1 MSLTQIFGESPLEKK
16 LTMDKPVESRLDTTD
31 SKLVGKPISRVEGHL
46 KVAGK
51 ATYTA
56 EHQFDELC
64 HGVIVGATIGKG
76 KVKKVHKDTALQVAG
91 VIDVFHDELF
101 LRNPQQGGV
110 KMAPVQGASEVFYHG
125 QPIALVVAETLEAA
139 QEGAKALKIDYENDE
154 KHGHFDFNEQKK
166 HTQFIDWVTDKSD
179 DIGKPEKTLK
189 QADVKIDVIY
199 TTPSQSNMPMEPHT
213 SLARWLDDKLT
224 LHTSNQMLAPSKVQ
238 LAKALNMPEDNV
250 RLLSPYVGG
259 GFGSKLGISPES
271 VMAAIAAK
279 ALKRPVLVTM
289 TRPQVM
295 ESTVRRTNTE
305 QRVALGADKHGKI
318 HTIIH
323 NSIVTNLPSET
334 FFEPVAVSTHF
345 LYGGDNRQIKYEM
358 ARMNFTLAGSMRA
371 PGEAVGQLALE
382 CAMDELAHELQLC
395 PIELRK
401 RNEPT
406 EDPSKKIP
414 YSTRKLLACMEQ
426 GAKAFGWDKR
436 PKTPASR
443 RDGDWLI
450 GYGMACAARSNEL
463 KPSQARVSLLPSDK
477 QFGVMARIET
487 DMTDIGTGSYTIF
500 AQVVADMLG
509 LPIDHV
515 EVKLGDTD
523 LPPAS
528 GSGGSWGAA
537 SSGSAIYL
545 ACEALREKIA
555 QTVGLHTDSIGFKQ
569 GNVYRQFE
577 HDPNLAEKIGEKISH
592 ALTDTLD
599 KLAEK
604 TGINHSVATDN
615 QNNLNQDIINQDDL
629 LDWEQGDTQ
638 LSLQAFLQQYA
649 PQGLVAKGEIEPGK
663 TKKEYRHAGFGAQFA
678 EVGVHRVTG
687 EIRVRRMLGTFAA
700 GRILNEKTAR
710 SQCYG
715 GMVFGIGAALMEQIH
730 HDKRDGRLCN
740 HDLAEYQVCV
750 NADVPDLEVI
760 FLPEADPY
768 ANPLH
773 AKGIGELALAGAG
786 AAVANAIFNATG
798 VRVRDYPITLD
809 KLLYQ
814 LPLL

>member
-31 SKLVGKPISRVEGHL
+31 SKLVGKPLSRIEGHL

-56 EHQFDELC
+56 EHQFDDLC
-64 HGVIVGATIGKG
+64 HGVMVGATIGKG
-76 KVKKVHKDTALQVAG
+76 KVKKLHKDTALQVAG
-91 VIDVFHDELF
+91 VIGVFHDPLF

-139 QEGAKALKIDYENDE
+139 QEGAKALQIDYENDE
-154 KHGHFDFNEQKK
+154 KHGHFDFNKQKK

-189 QADVKIDVIY
+189 QAEVKVDVTY
-199 TTPSQSNMPMEPHT
+199 TTPSQSNMPMEPHS
-213 SLARWLDDKLT
+213 SLARWFEGKLT
-224 LHTSNQMLAPSKVQ
+224 LHTSNQMLASSKVQ
-238 LAKALNMPEDNV
+238 LAKALDIPEDDV

-279 ALKRPVLVTM
+279 DLKRPVLVNM

-295 ESTVRRTNTE
+295 ETTVRRTNTE
-305 QRVALGADKHGKI
+305 QRVALGADKDGKI

-358 ARMNFTLAGSMRA
+358 ARMNFTLTGSMRA

-382 CAMDELAHELQLC
+382 CAMDELAHALKLC

-401 RNEPT
+401 RNEPS

-414 YSTRKLLACMEQ
+414 YSSRKLLACMEQ

-436 PKTPASR
+436 PQTPASR
-443 RDGDWLI
+443 LDGDWLI

-477 QFGVMARIET
+477 PLGVMARIET

-523 LPPAS
+523 LPPAA
-528 GSGGSWGAA
+528 GSGGSWGA
-537 SSGSAIYL
+537 SSAGSSIYL

-555 QTVGLHTDSIGFKQ
+555 QSVGLHVDSIGFKQ
-569 GNVYRQFE
+569 GNLYRQFE
-577 HDPNLAEKIGEKISH
+577 HDPSLAEKIGEKINH
-592 ALTDTLD
+592 TLTDTLD

-604 TGINHSVATDN
+604 TGLNSEVSVDSHDN
-615 QNNLNQDIINQDDL
+615 V
-629 LDWEQGDTQ
+629 LDWEQVDTQ
-638 LSLQAFLQQYA
+638 LPLRSFLQQYA
-649 PQGLVAKGEIEPGK
+649 PHGLVANGEIEPGK
-663 TKKEYRHAGFGAQFA
+663 TKKEYRHAGYGAQFA

-710 SQCYG
+710 SQCFG

-760 FLPEADPY
+760 MLPETDPY

-773 AKGIGELALAGAG
+773 SKGIGELALSGAG
-786 AAVANAIFNATG
+786 AAIANAIFNATG

>member
-305 QRVALGADKHGKI
+305 QRVALGADKDGKI

-569 GNVYRQFE
+569 GNLYRQFE

-615 QNNLNQDIINQDDL
+615 QNSLNQDSLNQDDL

-773 AKGIGELALAGAG
+773 SKGIGELALAGAG

>member
-1 MSLTQIFGESPLEKK
+1 MSLTQIFGQAPLEKK
-16 LTMDKPVESRLDTTD
+16 LTMDKPVESRLDSTD
-31 SKLVGKPISRVEGHL
+31 SKLVGQPIDRVEGHL
-46 KVAGK
+46 KVTGQ

-56 EHQFDELC
+56 ENHFDELC
-64 HGVIVGATIGKG
+64 HGVMVGATIGKG
-76 KVKKVHKDTALQVAG
+76 KVKKVHKDTALQVSG
-91 VIDVFHDELF
+91 VIDVFYDALF
-101 LRNPQQGGV
+101 LRNPQQGGE
-110 KMAPVQGASEVFYHG
+110 KKPPVQGVSEIFYHG

-139 QEGAKALKIDYENDE
+139 QEGAKALKIDYDNDE

-166 HTQFIDWVTDKSD
+166 HTQFIDWVTDKREN
-179 DIGKPEKTLK
+179 IGKPEKMLA
-189 QADVKIDVIY
+189 QADIKIDSIY
-199 TTPSQSNMPMEPHT
+199 TTPSQSNMPMEPHS
-213 SLARWLDDKLT
+213 SLARWFDDKLT
-224 LHTSNQMLAPSKVQ
+224 LYTANQMLATSKIQ
-238 LAKALNMPEDNV
+238 LAKALDIPESNV
-250 RLLSPYVGG
+250 RLLSPYIGG
-259 GFGSKLGISPES
+259 GFGSKLGISSES

-305 QRVALGADKHGKI
+305 QRVALGADKDGKI

-323 NSIVTNLPSET
+323 NSIVTNLPSEL
-334 FFEPVAVSTHF
+334 FFEPVAVATHF
-345 LYGGDNRQIKYEM
+345 LYGGDNRQVKYDM

-382 CAMDELAHELQLC
+382 CAMDELAHKLQLC

-401 RNEPT
+401 RNEPAQ
-406 EDPSKKIP
+406 DPSKKIP
-414 YSTRKLLACMEQ
+414 YSTRKLVACMEE
-426 GAKAFGWDKR
+426 GAKAFGWENR
-436 PKTPASR
+436 PQMPASR
-443 RDGDWLI
+443 LEGDWLI

-477 QFGVMARIET
+477 PLGVLARIET

-500 AQVVADMLG
+500 AQVVADLLG
-509 LPIDHV
+509 LPMDHV

-523 LPPAS
+523 LPPAA

-555 QTVGLHTDSIGFKQ
+555 ESVGLHPDSIGFKQ
-569 GNVYRQFE
+569 GQLYKQAE
-577 HDPNLAEKIGEKISH
+577 HTASLTEQAREKIGDL
-592 ALTDTLD
+592 LTTTFNTLT
-599 KLAEK
+599 EK
-604 TGINHSVATDN
+604 TGINKPLANEPAN
-615 QNNLNQDIINQDDL
+615 QPN
-629 LDWEQGDTQ
+629 WEHADTQ
-638 LSLQAFLQQYA
+638 LSLQQFLQHYA
-649 PQGLVAKGEIEPGK
+649 PNGLVANGTIEPGQ
-663 TKKEYRHAGFGAQFA
+663 TKKDYRHAGFGAQFA

-687 EIRVRRMLGTFAA
+687 EIRVRRMLGVFAA

-715 GMVFGIGAALMEQIH
+715 GMVFGIGSALMEQIH
-730 HDKRDGRLCN
+730 HDKRNGRLCN

-773 AKGIGELALAGAG
+773 SKGIGELALAGAG
-786 AAVANAIFNATG
+786 AAVANAIFNATA

>member
-51 ATYTA
+51 STYTA

-64 HGVIVGATIGKG
+64 HGVMVGATIGKG

-91 VIDVFHDELF
+91 VIGVFHDELF

-139 QEGAKALKIDYENDE
+139 QEGAKALKIDYKNDE
-154 KHGHFDFNEQKK
+154 KHGHFDFNKQKK
-166 HTQFIDWVTDKSD
+166 HTQFIDWITDKSD
-179 DIGKPEKTLK
+179 DIGKPEKTLA

-199 TTPSQSNMPMEPHT
+199 TTPSQSNMPMEPHS
-213 SLARWLDDKLT
+213 SLARWFEGKLT

-238 LAKALNMPEDNV
+238 LAKALNMPEDDV

-279 ALKRPVLVTM
+279 DLKRPVLVTM

-305 QRVALGADKHGKI
+305 QRVALGADKEGKI

-382 CAMDELAHELQLC
+382 CAMDELAHELHLC

-426 GAKAFGWDKR
+426 GAKAFGWEKR
-436 PKTPASR
+436 PQTPASR

-463 KPSQARVSLLPSDK
+463 KPSQARVSLVPSDK
-477 QFGVMARIET
+477 PLGVMARIET

-569 GNVYRQFE
+569 GNLYRQFE

-615 QNNLNQDIINQDDL
+615 QNSLNQDSLNQDNL
-629 LDWEQGDTQ
+629 LDWEQGDIQ

-773 AKGIGELALAGAG
+773 SKGIGELALAGAG

>member
-16 LTMDKPVESRLDTTD
+16 LTMDKPIESRLDTTD

-64 HGVIVGATIGKG
+64 HGVMVGATIGKG
-76 KVKKVHKDTALQVAG
+76 KVKKVHKDTALQIAG

-139 QEGAKALKIDYENDE
+139 QEGAKALQIDYENDE
-154 KHGHFDFNEQKK
+154 KHAHFDFNKQKK

-189 QADVKIDVIY
+189 QAEVKIDVIY
-199 TTPSQSNMPMEPHT
+199 TTPSQSNMPMEPHS
-213 SLARWLDDKLT
+213 SLARWFEGKLT

-238 LAKALNMPEDNV
+238 LAKALNMPEDDV

-279 ALKRPVLVTM
+279 DLKRPVLVTM

-305 QRVALGADKHGKI
+305 QRVALGADKDGKI

-426 GAKAFGWDKR
+426 GAKAFGWEKR
-436 PKTPASR
+436 PQTPASR

-477 QFGVMARIET
+477 PLGVMARIET

-569 GNVYRQFE
+569 GNLYRQFE

-615 QNNLNQDIINQDDL
+615 QNSLNQDSLNQDDL

-773 AKGIGELALAGAG
+773 SKGIGELALAGAG

>member
-31 SKLVGKPISRVEGHL
+31 SKLVGKPLSRIEGHL

-56 EHQFDELC
+56 EHQFDDLC
-64 HGVIVGATIGKG
+64 HGVMVGATIGKG

-91 VIDVFHDELF
+91 VIGVFHDPLF

-139 QEGAKALKIDYENDE
+139 QEGAKALQIDYENDE
-154 KHGHFDFNEQKK
+154 KHGHFDFNKQKK

-189 QADVKIDVIY
+189 QAEVKVDVTY
-199 TTPSQSNMPMEPHT
+199 TTPSQSNMPMEPHS
-213 SLARWLDDKLT
+213 SLARWFEGKLT
-224 LHTSNQMLAPSKVQ
+224 LHTSNQMLASSKIQ
-238 LAKALNMPEDNV
+238 LAKALDMPEDDV

-279 ALKRPVLVTM
+279 DLKRPVLVNM

-295 ESTVRRTNTE
+295 ETTVRRTNTE
-305 QRVALGADKHGKI
+305 QRVALGADKDGKI

-358 ARMNFTLAGSMRA
+358 ARMNFTLTGSMRA

-382 CAMDELAHELQLC
+382 CAMDELAHALKLC

-401 RNEPT
+401 RNEPS

-436 PKTPASR
+436 PQTPASR
-443 RDGDWLI
+443 LEGDWLI

-463 KPSQARVSLLPSDK
+463 KPSQARVSLLPSEK
-477 QFGVMARIET
+477 PLGVMARIET

-523 LPPAS
+523 LPPAA
-528 GSGGSWGAA
+528 GSGGSWGA
-537 SSGSAIYL
+537 SSAGSSIYL

-555 QTVGLHTDSIGFKQ
+555 QSVGLHVDSIGFKQ
-569 GNVYRQFE
+569 GNLYRQFE
-577 HDPNLAEKIGEKISH
+577 HDPSLAEKIGEKINH
-592 ALTDTLD
+592 TLTDTLD

-604 TGINHSVATDN
+604 TGLNFEVSVDHQDN
-615 QNNLNQDIINQDDL
+615 V
-629 LDWEQGDTQ
+629 LDWEQDDTQ
-638 LSLQAFLQQYA
+638 LPLSSFLQQYA
-649 PQGLVAKGEIEPGK
+649 PHGLVANGEIEPGK
-663 TKKEYRHAGFGAQFA
+663 TKKEYRHAGYGAQFA
-678 EVGVHRVTG
+678 EVAVHRVTG
-687 EIRVRRMLGTFAA
+687 EIRVRRMQGTFAA

-710 SQCYG
+710 SQCFG

-760 FLPEADPY
+760 MLPETDPY

-773 AKGIGELALAGAG
+773 SKGIGELALSGAG
-786 AAVANAIFNATG
+786 AAIANAIFNATG

>member
-64 HGVIVGATIGKG
+64 HGVMVGATIGKG

-91 VIDVFHDELF
+91 VIGVFHDELF

-110 KMAPVQGASEVFYHG
+110 KMVPVQGASEVFYHG

-139 QEGAKALKIDYENDE
+139 QEGAKALKIDYKNDE
-154 KHGHFDFNEQKK
+154 KHGHFDFNKQKK

-189 QADVKIDVIY
+189 QAEVKIDVIY
-199 TTPSQSNMPMEPHT
+199 TTPSQSNMPMEPHS
-213 SLARWLDDKLT
+213 SLARWFEGKLT

-238 LAKALNMPEDNV
+238 LAKALNMPEDDV

-279 ALKRPVLVTM
+279 DLKRPVLVTM

-305 QRVALGADKHGKI
+305 QRVALGADKEGKI

-382 CAMDELAHELQLC
+382 CAMDELAHELHLC

-426 GAKAFGWDKR
+426 GAKAFGWEKR
-436 PKTPASR
+436 PQTPASR

-477 QFGVMARIET
+477 PLGVMARIET

-569 GNVYRQFE
+569 GNLYRQFE

-615 QNNLNQDIINQDDL
+615 QNSLNQDSLNQDNL
-629 LDWEQGDTQ
+629 LDWEQGDIQ

-773 AKGIGELALAGAG
+773 SKGIGELALAGAG

>member
-16 LTMDKPVESRLDTTD
+16 MTMDKPVESRLDTTD
-31 SKLVGKPISRVEGHL
+31 SKLVGKPLSRIEGHL

-56 EHQFDELC
+56 EHQFDDLC
-64 HGVIVGATIGKG
+64 HGVMVGATIGKG

-91 VIDVFHDELF
+91 VIGVFHDPLF

-154 KHGHFDFNEQKK
+154 KHGHFDFNKQKK

-189 QADVKIDVIY
+189 QAEVKVDVIY
-199 TTPSQSNMPMEPHT
+199 TTPSQSNMPMEPHS
-213 SLARWLDDKLT
+213 SLARWFEGKLT
-224 LHTSNQMLAPSKVQ
+224 LHTSNQMLASSKVQ
-238 LAKALNMPEDNV
+238 LAKALDMPEDDV

-279 ALKRPVLVTM
+279 DLKRPVLVNM

-295 ESTVRRTNTE
+295 ETTVRRTNTE
-305 QRVALGADKHGKI
+305 QRVALGADKDGKI

-358 ARMNFTLAGSMRA
+358 ARMNFTLTGSMRA

-382 CAMDELAHELQLC
+382 CAMDELAHALKLC

-401 RNEPT
+401 RNEPS

-436 PKTPASR
+436 PQTPASR

-477 QFGVMARIET
+477 PLGVMARIET

-523 LPPAS
+523 LPPAA
-528 GSGGSWGAA
+528 GSGGSWGA
-537 SSGSAIYL
+537 SSAGSSIYL

-555 QTVGLHTDSIGFKQ
+555 QSVGLHADSIGFKQ
-569 GNVYRQFE
+569 GNLYRQFE
-577 HDPNLAEKIGEKISH
+577 HDPSLAEKIGEKINH
-592 ALTDTLD
+592 TLTDTLD

-604 TGINHSVATDN
+604 TGLSAEVSVDSHDN
-615 QNNLNQDIINQDDL
+615 V
-629 LDWEQGDTQ
+629 LDWEQVDTQ
-638 LSLQAFLQQYA
+638 LPLSSFLQQYA
-649 PQGLVAKGEIEPGK
+649 PHGLVANGEIEPGK
-663 TKKEYRHAGFGAQFA
+663 TKKEYRHAGYGAQFA
-678 EVGVHRVTG
+678 EVVVHRVTG
-687 EIRVRRMLGTFAA
+687 EIRVRRMQGTFAA

-710 SQCYG
+710 SQCFG

-760 FLPEADPY
+760 MLPETDPY

-773 AKGIGELALAGAG
+773 SKGIGELALSGAG
-786 AAVANAIFNATG
+786 AAIANAIFNATG